1 MYCLVLTKGHYRNGI
16 SPPSSPLCST
26 SDSSSYLPHISD
38 SSLLPPLKAKLNG
51 TASGHAAA
59 TAGGGLFGGVI
70 VTAAASSNGLN
81 GGGPGNSNSLLL
93 DNCDTMS
100 LNGGS
105 SSLVSSNG
113 GGSNGVMNSING
125 GGHVSNGGSNG
136 VHVNGMATLPLV
148 RPNTGESSSRT
159 STLDSPSHEG
169 SLQNGKGKDR

>member
-125 GGHVSNGGSNG
+125 GHVSNGGSNG